1 MKKFG
6 NIEVETM
13 EEPINRIR
21 AKNFRA
27 ASDLKRRGY
36 KTAVHALPSKV
47 RARLD
52 QMLSWRVSAE
62 TALKALCS
70 EYPKVRLPSEK
81 TVRNY
86 RDKYFKPTLTKAL
99 TKITNKE
106 IQMDFKKQRIEGAL
120 ADSYLIMATVLL
132 PALESGALAALDQ
145 ARQINLPIKAAL
157 DWVIAYKDVMKELR
171 EFARGN
177 DMRLFVEEET
187 AVGVQ
192 SDERNEDT
200 HELFERILKKRGFQ
214 LALLARRRKVEIQQG
229 NTQVSN

>member
-1 MKKFG
+1 
-6 NIEVETM
+6 M

-70 EYPKVRLPSEK
+70 EYPKVRLPSE
-81 TVRNY
+81 
-86 RDKYFKPTLTKAL
+86 
-99 TKITNKE
+99 NKE